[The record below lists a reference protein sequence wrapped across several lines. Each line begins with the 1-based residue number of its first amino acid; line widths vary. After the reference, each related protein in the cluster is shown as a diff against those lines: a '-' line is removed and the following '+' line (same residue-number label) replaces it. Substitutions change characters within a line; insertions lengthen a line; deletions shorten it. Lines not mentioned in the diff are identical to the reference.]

1 MKISVVIPVFNS
13 SKLLKQTLQAISSGS
28 RAPDELIVVDD
39 HSTDD
44 SAAIAEQFDAHVI
57 VMAENVGPAA
67 CRNHAALY
75 ANGDILVYLDADTC
89 VHSDTLER
97 IHRHFVTNPGL
108 TAIIGSYDDTPSDP
122 GLCSQYRNLAHC
134 YVHHSANRS
143 ALTFWSGCGA
153 IRRTAFIEAAG
164 FDERYRRPSI
174 EDIEFGYRITDSGA
188 HILLDPEVC
197 VTHTKRWTLSNS
209 IRTDVFDRGIPWM
222 VLLLKRRRMPNDLN
236 LKKRHRIATAL
247 TGSALLCLAF
257 AIRSTSWILPSVVL
271 ATLALCMDIALLNF
285 IFRKRGL
292 KLAVVAGGMTLI
304 QNICKLIAAIAG
316 SLVFIARVHP
326 YHSRHGGHQSRIL
339 PEATEAAIGAQPT
352 NQ

>member
-1 MKISVVIPVFNS
+1 MCPF
-13 SKLLKQTLQAISSGS
+13 
-28 RAPDELIVVDD
+28 R
-39 HSTDD
+39 H
-44 SAAIAEQFDAHVI
+44 
-57 VMAENVGPAA
+57 
-67 CRNHAALY
+67 
-75 ANGDILVYLDADTC
+75 
-89 VHSDTLER
+89 LER
-97 IHRHFVTNPGL
+97 IYQHLVADPSL

-134 YVHHSANRS
+134 FVHHSANRS

-197 VTHTKRWTLSNS
+197 VTHTKRWTVRNS
-209 IRTDVFDRGIPWM
+209 IRTDLFDRGIPWM
-222 VLLLKRRRMPNDLN
+222 ILLLQRHRMPNDLN

-247 TGSALLCLAF
+247 TGAALLCLAF
-257 AIRSTSWILPSVVL
+257 VIRSTSWILPSLVL
-271 ATLALCMDIALLNF
+271 ASLALCMDVALLNF
-285 IFRKRGL
+285 IYRKRGL
-292 KLAVVAGGMTLI
+292 KLAVVAAGMTLI

-316 SLVFIARVHP
+316 LLMFAARLHP
-326 YHSRHGGHQSRIL
+326 SYHSRRGDHRSRIL
-339 PEATEAAIGAQPT
+339 PEATIGAQPT

>member
-1 MKISVVIPVFNS
+1 MKISVIIPVFNS
-13 SKLLKQTLQAISSGS
+13 SKLLNETLQAISSGS
-28 RAPDELIVVDD
+28 RATDELIVVDD
-39 HSTDD
+39 RSTDD
-44 SAAIAEQFDAHVI
+44 SAAIAEQFGAHVI
-57 VMAENVGPAA
+57 VMPENVGPAA
-67 CRNHAALY
+67 CRNHAALF
-75 ANGDILVYLDADTC
+75 ANGDILVFLDADTC

-97 IHRHFVTNPGL
+97 IHQHLVTDPDL
-108 TAIIGSYDDTPSDP
+108 TAIIGSYDDTLSDP

-153 IRRTAFIEAAG
+153 VRRTAFIEAAG

-188 HILLDPEVC
+188 RILLDPEVC
-197 VTHTKRWTLSNS
+197 VTHTKHWTLSNS

-222 VLLLKRRRMPNDLN
+222 VLLLERRRMPNDLN

-247 TGSALLCLAF
+247 TGAALLCLAF
-257 AIRSTSWILPSVVL
+257 AIRSTSWILPSLVL
-271 ATLALCMDIALLNF
+271 TALALCMDIALLNF
-285 IFRKRGL
+285 IYRKRGL
-292 KLAVVAGGMTLI
+292 KLAVVAAGMTLI

-316 SLVFIARVHP
+316 PLVFIARLHP
-326 YHSRHGGHQSRIL
+326 SYHSRRGDHRSRIR
-339 PEATEAAIGAQPT
+339 PEATVGAQPT